1 MFSSWPEA
9 VRAQDGRGLELTIN
23 PGPDP
28 EAGHS
33 ARARG
38 GRGDRGGRARVARV
52 SGRAARW
59 VFMVGHV
66 LQRHHGSAHHKYG
79 AVLN

>member
-1 MFSSWPEA
+1 MFSSRPEA
-9 VRAQDGRGLELTIN
+9 VRAQDGRSLELAIN

-66 LQRHHGSAHHKYG
+66 LQRHHGSAHHKWCT
-79 AVLN
+79 A